1 MNLILAS
8 QSPRRRE
15 ILALLGLPFEVMA
28 PEFEERVSP
37 HLFIGDEVLQFA
49 LGKADSVARTRPA
62 SIVVGSDTM
71 ILLDGQKIGKPADQ
85 DEARRTL
92 GMLSGR
98 THLIFTGV
106 AIVDNSGGPG
116 LRTVETVEVDMRRFE
131 RDEIE
136 RYLSLGE
143 SHDKAAGYSIQGE
156 GRRLIEAIRGDY
168 LAAVG
173 MPLRPIARYLEGR
186 GVRLERDIETLYR
199 EKSFLNWG
207 SFE

>member
-1 MNLILAS
+1 
-8 QSPRRRE
+8 
-15 ILALLGLPFEVMA
+15 
-28 PEFEERVSP
+28 
-37 HLFIGDEVLQFA
+37 
-49 LGKADSVARTRPA
+49 
-62 SIVVGSDTM
+62 
-71 ILLDGQKIGKPADQ
+71 
-85 DEARRTL
+85 
-92 GMLSGR
+92 
-98 THLIFTGV
+98 
-106 AIVDNSGGPG
+106 
-116 LRTVETVEVDMRRFE
+116 
-131 RDEIE
+131 IE